1 MMSQIPDT
9 INAGAGSTGVPQG
22 GALQRDLTALS
33 DPAKAARVAATRQ
46 AAVQGN
52 AQQNLQRVQQGQ
64 PTKSLS
70 QLIADHVMSQTD
82 PDPEKEPQRYLDY
95 ASDRI
100 ADLMK
105 EQATA
110 RKLKNQKAVQ
120 SYDQVI
126 GILQGRMKGVQ
137 DKLTARMT
145 AAPGGA
151 TSQPAPGG
159 QP

>member
-1 MMSQIPDT
+1 MSQIPDT

-22 GALQRDLTALS
+22 GALQSDLTALS
-33 DPAKAARVAATRQ
+33 DPAKKAAQVAATRQ

-64 PTKSLS
+64 PAKSLGDM
-70 QLIADHVMSQTD
+70 IADHVMSQTD
-82 PDPEKEPQRYLDY
+82 PDPEKEPQRYLTY
-95 ASDRI
+95 ASGRI
-100 ADLMK
+100 ADLMA

-110 RKLKNQKAVQ
+110 KKLKNQKAVQ

-145 AAPGGA
+145 AAPA
-151 TSQPAPGG
+151 SQPAEG
-159 QP
+159 Q